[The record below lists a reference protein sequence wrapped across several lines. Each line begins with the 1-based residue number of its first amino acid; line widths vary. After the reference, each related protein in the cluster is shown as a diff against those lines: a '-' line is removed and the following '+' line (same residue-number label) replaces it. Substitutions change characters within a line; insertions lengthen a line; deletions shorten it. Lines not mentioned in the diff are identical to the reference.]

1 LALEVLVQTAEIPFL
16 ETSRQL
22 AVVLERQTTEAAS
35 PVGQAVVVQ
44 LLAAQLMDLGLLG
57 KVTMVALLLHT
68 QERIMV
74 LPVLA
79 GERVRLEEAEQ
90 TVSLLQMVAL
100 GLFHKLLDLRC
111 SMPVVAV
118 LAMVLG
124 LDTLCTPV
132 GLVAAVVAELVMEP
146 MGFQRRG
153 LPIPEAVEVVA
164 VKTAQRLKTV
174 AQAVVAS

>member
-68 QERIMV
+68 QALIMALLV
-74 LPVLA
+74 LVEALA
-79 GERVRLEEAEQ
+79 LRAVAEQ
-90 TVSLLQMVAL
+90 TVSLRQTGAL
-100 GLFHKLLDLRC
+100 GLCLKSQDLRC
-111 SMPVVAV
+111 NTLVVAV

-146 MGFQRRG
+146 TGFQRLG
-153 LPIPEAVEVVA
+153 LPIPEAAAAVA

-174 AQAVVAS
+174 AQAAVAS